1 MSVAGCRR
9 LPRRTDL
16 SCAVRRFLLRGS
28 VWLPH
33 LSCRCRRTCLS
44 GGSLPDEV
52 PFGVSVLGRRLLLI
66 YLIAR
71 PDGGRLFENRSDAS
85 GFRAG
90 GPRATVGR
98 RPAGC
103 PCEGRCR
110 LPRAMTLRANFRAGQ
125 RSRRIRLLVLSLC
138 STTSA
143 EYPNGSYSAA
153 ASDALCPTS
162 VTMPEWAIRGRKSV
176 RPRYPLAH
184 GRFRFLFARVGP
196 ELAVAFRREILTL
209 RPSGAGLLPF
219 RDRTLARGPF
229 QRVERLDI
237 PARFFTFAR

>member
-1 MSVAGCRR
+1 MERRCRADRVSVRHDRIPVVRCR
-9 LPRRTDL
+9 LPETSSPDEP
-16 SCAVRRFLLRGS
+16 LLRGAP
-28 VWLPH
+28 VFAARFGLAAAFVLPIP
-33 LSCRCRRTCLS
+33 S
-44 GGSLPDEV
+44 SLFAGRAPLPGMV
-52 PFGVSVLGRRLLLI
+52 PFGASVLGRRLLLI

-138 STTSA
+138 STTGA

-153 ASDALCPTS
+153 IRPPRR
-162 VTMPEWAIRGRKSV
+162 MPCV
-176 RPRYPLAH
+176 RHR
-184 GRFRFLFARVGP
+184 
-196 ELAVAFRREILTL
+196 
-209 RPSGAGLLPF
+209 
-219 RDRTLARGPF
+219 
-229 QRVERLDI
+229 
-237 PARFFTFAR
+237 

>member
-1 MSVAGCRR
+1 MESENFDEDAWKGGAGPIGYLSATIGFLLSVAGCRR

-28 VWLPH
+28 AWLPH
-33 LSCRCRRTCLS
+33 LFRRCRRTCLS

-52 PFGVSVLGRRLLLI
+52 PFGASVLGRRLLLI

-90 GPRATVGR
+90 GPRATFGR

-110 LPRAMTLRANFRAGQ
+110 LPRAMTLRATAFA
-125 RSRRIRLLVLSLC
+125 
-138 STTSA
+138 THSA
-143 EYPNGSYSAA
+143 SCLIPVFDDGRGVSERVVFGRYPAA

-184 GRFRFLFARVGP
+184 GRLRFLFA
-196 ELAVAFRREILTL
+196 
-209 RPSGAGLLPF
+209 
-219 RDRTLARGPF
+219 
-229 QRVERLDI
+229 
-237 PARFFTFAR
+237 

>member
-1 MSVAGCRR
+1 MPAAGDFLAGRTFLARCAGFCCEVRFGCRICLADTVESVCRARPVAGYG
-9 LPRRTDL
+9 
-16 SCAVRRFLLRGS
+16 SVRRFGS
-28 VWLPH
+28 RQETLVDI
-33 LSCRCRRTCLS
+33 S
-44 GGSLPDEV
+44 
-52 PFGVSVLGRRLLLI
+52 
-66 YLIAR
+66 Y
-71 PDGGRLFENRSDAS
+71 RS
-85 GFRAG
+85 
-90 GPRATVGR
+90 
-98 RPAGC
+98 AGC
-103 PCEGRCR
+103 PCKGRCR

-138 STTSA
+138 STTGA

-162 VTMPEWAIRGRKSV
+162 VTMSEWAIRGRKSV

-184 GRFRFLFARVGP
+184 GRLRFLFVRVGP
-196 ELAVAFRREILTL
+196 ELAVAFRREILTF

-229 QRVERLDI
+229 QRAERLDI